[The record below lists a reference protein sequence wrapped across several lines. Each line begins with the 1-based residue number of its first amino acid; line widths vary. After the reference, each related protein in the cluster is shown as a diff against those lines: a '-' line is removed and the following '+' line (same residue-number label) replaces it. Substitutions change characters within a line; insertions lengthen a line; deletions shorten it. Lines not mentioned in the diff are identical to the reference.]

1 MQIIL
6 KAGLF
11 WRKEFLYCRNA
22 NGVCN
27 WLWNLGSVCL
37 STYTVRGKWG
47 VDLVVQRQAAGVVS
61 RFRLRLRLA
70 VKRKSSILDSINN
83 LISPYRSKTNL

>member
-1 MQIIL
+1 MQIIF

-27 WLWNLGSVCL
+27 WLWNLGLVCL
-37 STYTVRGKWG
+37 STGSGRGKWG
-47 VDLVVQRQAAGVVS
+47 VDLVV
-61 RFRLRLRLA
+61 
-70 VKRKSSILDSINN
+70 
-83 LISPYRSKTNL
+83 